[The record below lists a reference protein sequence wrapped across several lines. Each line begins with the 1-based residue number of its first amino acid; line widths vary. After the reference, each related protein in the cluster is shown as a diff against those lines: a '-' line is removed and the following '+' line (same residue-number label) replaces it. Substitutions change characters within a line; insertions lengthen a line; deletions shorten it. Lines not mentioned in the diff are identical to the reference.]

1 MNGLAAVMPPI
12 SDREMKVV
20 DAARAFARDVIEP
33 NSGAWEEAGHVP
45 REAFRE
51 AARGLCR
58 LAVPESMRGHGL
70 GMPAMALV
78 VEALAAACMA
88 SAFALT
94 VHNNL
99 ARGITRNASTPQ
111 LERWLPG
118 LIAGEQIGAFLLTE
132 PQGGSDAAAMT
143 TTARRDGRGWR
154 LDGAKAWVSNG
165 ATADLL
171 SVYAQTD
178 ASAGWRGIACFIVEA
193 DAPGVIREP
202 AYRLLGS
209 HALGTGGF
217 RFERCHI
224 GADDVLVGPGEGF
237 KAALAGVDF
246 ARITVAAMCCGMLG
260 RSLEVAMEHGAGRR
274 TFGKIGAGA
283 PSRPVTAGR
292 RRHGPRG
299 RTTADRA
306 CRHGAGR
313 WNGPSYPG
321 RRPCQEVRHA
331 GGAQPHRRLYAGH
344 GGKRLPHR
352 IPTGAPLDRRQ
363 NGAISG
369 RHHGNSERRNRPR
382 HYPPL
387 PVGDRANRSL
397 AGTVST
403 TARNLLGELFGKV
416 QRLTEVVTLEADNQ
430 VLQPPFAKCRHVFR
444 NTPREARKRQ
454 PPALGT
460 WQFGSKAIPR
470 DKTWRY
476 RFSSGLWARRLG
488 VAVHV
493 RERLTK

>member
-33 NSGAWEEAGHVP
+33 NADAWEEAGSISQGSLPGSRRARAVSPHRTGIHARP
-45 REAFRE
+45 R
-51 AARGLCR
+51 ARH
-58 LAVPESMRGHGL
+58 AGHDL
-70 GMPAMALV
+70 WSWK
-78 VEALAAACMA
+78 ALAAACMA

-202 AYRLLGS
+202 AYRLLGG

-217 RFERCHI
+217 RFEGCHI
-224 GADDVLVGPGEGF
+224 GVDDVLVGPGEGF

-274 TFGKIGAGA
+274 TFGKSVLEHQAVQSLLA
-283 PSRPVTAGR
+283 R
-292 RRHGPRG
+292 RRYRPGG

-306 CRHGAGR
+306 CRHGARR

-321 RRPCQEVRHA
+321 RRPC
-331 GGAQPHRRLYAGH
+331 
-344 GGKRLPHR
+344 
-352 IPTGAPLDRRQ
+352 
-363 NGAISG
+363 
-369 RHHGNSERRNRPR
+369 
-382 HYPPL
+382 
-387 PVGDRANRSL
+387 
-397 AGTVST
+397 
-403 TARNLLGELFGKV
+403 
-416 QRLTEVVTLEADNQ
+416 
-430 VLQPPFAKCRHVFR
+430 
-444 NTPREARKRQ
+444 
-454 PPALGT
+454 
-460 WQFGSKAIPR
+460 
-470 DKTWRY
+470 
-476 RFSSGLWARRLG
+476 
-488 VAVHV
+488 
-493 RERLTK
+493 